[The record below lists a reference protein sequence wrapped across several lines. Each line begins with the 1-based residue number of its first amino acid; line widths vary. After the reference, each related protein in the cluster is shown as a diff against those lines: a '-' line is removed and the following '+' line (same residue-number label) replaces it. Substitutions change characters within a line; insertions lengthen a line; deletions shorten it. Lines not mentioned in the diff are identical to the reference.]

1 MLLLRSSSTLT
12 CLFWFLSTVS
22 GIWPLPVEM
31 ELGSNALWLL
41 PDFEVDY
48 KYEQPT
54 GILQNL
60 QYYLLYV
67 WKELLT

>member
-1 MLLLRSSSTLT
+1 MSTLRHYFTLLCLLRIFNTA
-12 CLFWFLSTVS
+12 F

-31 ELGSNALWLL
+31 ELGSEAFWLL
-41 PDFEVDY
+41 PNFVVEFE
-48 KYEQPT
+48 YEQPT

-67 WKELLT
+67 